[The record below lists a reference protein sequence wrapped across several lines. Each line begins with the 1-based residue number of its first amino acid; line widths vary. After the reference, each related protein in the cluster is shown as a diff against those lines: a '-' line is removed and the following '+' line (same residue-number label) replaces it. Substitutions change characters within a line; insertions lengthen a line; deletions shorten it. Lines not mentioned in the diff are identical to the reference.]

1 MKRLGFLPVLLLAGS
16 LLVLLVMFALRGI
29 DVRNQREQF
38 NQTQTSVALTVVIQQ
53 TEAAIPTD
61 TPRPTS
67 TTTLEPSETPLP
79 PTETVPPSPT
89 QQAATVDPNCDV
101 AEFSMDVTV
110 PDGTVFDP
118 DTKFTKTWRL
128 YNNGTCSW
136 NSRYKLYFV
145 SGDKMSGPD
154 SQSLTSVVVPPG
166 SSIDVSVELRAPKE
180 EGTYRGNWA
189 LKNANGFE
197 FGVGPASK
205 PFYVE
210 IVVVGP

>member
-1 MKRLGFLPVLLLAGS
+1 MKKLGFLPVLLLAGS

-29 DVRNQREQF
+29 EVRNQREQF
-38 NQTQTSVALTVVIQQ
+38 NQTQTSVVLTVEIQQ
-53 TEAAIPTD
+53 TQVAMITD
-61 TPRPTS
+61 TPMPTS
-67 TTTLEPSETPLP
+67 TATLEPSETPLP
-79 PTETVPPSPT
+79 PTLTVAPSPT
-89 QQAATVDPNCDV
+89 QQATIDPNCDV
-101 AEFSMDVTV
+101 AEFSTDVTI

-128 YNNGTCSW
+128 YNNGTCTW

-145 SGDKMSGPD
+145 SGDRMSGPE
-154 SQSLTSVVVPPG
+154 SQSLTSVLVPPG
-166 SSIDVSVELRAPKE
+166 TSIDVSVELRAPQE

-189 LKNANGFE
+189 LKNARGVE

>member
-29 DVRNQREQF
+29 EVRNQRDQF
-38 NQTQTSVALTVVIQQ
+38 NQTQTAVAQTVEIQQ
-53 TEAAIPTD
+53 TEAAVPSD
-61 TPRPTS
+61 TPQATS
-67 TTTLEPSETPLP
+67 TPTLEPSETPLP
-79 PTETVPPSPT
+79 PTETAVPSPT
-89 QQAATVDPNCDV
+89 QPATVDPNCDV
-101 AEFSMDVTV
+101 AAFSADVTI
-110 PDGTVFDP
+110 PDGTEFDP

-128 YNNGTCSW
+128 FNDGTCAW

-145 SGDKMSGPD
+145 SGDKMSGPE

-166 SSIDVSVELRAPKE
+166 ASIDVSVELRAPKE
-180 EGTYRGNWA
+180 EGTYRGYWA
-189 LKNANGFE
+189 LKNARGVE
-197 FGVGPASK
+197 FGVGPASD